1 MTLQATTG
9 RQQRTAL
16 TLSASLLAISLWG
29 TFLSVHDVLASDW
42 DRFRGPNGTGI
53 SPDPDPLPTNFSE
66 TENLQWK
73 VALPG
78 AGVSCP
84 IVVGEKVFV
93 TCYSGYGVDPQN
105 AGNIEDLKRH
115 LVCLDRST
123 GKTLWE
129 KTVAAVLPEDVF
141 SGMGVPEHGYAS
153 HTPTSDGKNV
163 YVFLGKSGVLAY
175 DLEGTELW
183 QTSVGKQSDDRTW
196 GSSSSPIITGNVIV
210 VAAGP
215 ESRAIVGLDKATGKE
230 LWRADSDG
238 FGNVW
243 GTPVLAKIDETRTD
257 VVIGAPNEI
266 WGLNPANGKLKW
278 YCEAMATDQFHSS
291 VVVADNKIYAVEG
304 RGGGSIAIKTGGKGD
319 ITKTDVVWS
328 GRDSNR
334 FSTPLLYE
342 GRMYLI
348 SGTLARCVNAANDEQ
363 IFEARM
369 QGGGAAPAADA
380 SAGGP
385 GGRRPG
391 AGPGQETGGPPG
403 GQPPREQGGGRGGFG
418 GFGRGGRGGSD
429 YSSPVLG
436 DGKIYYVTR
445 GGDIHVIK
453 PTDKFEKLATNRVTS
468 ESEDFSA
475 TPAISRGQIF
485 FRSNKHLYCVSLQ
498 K

>member
-1 MTLQATTG
+1 MTLQV
-9 RQQRTAL
+9 RTNQHHPAAL
-16 TLSASLLAISLWG
+16 TLSTTLFAMSLWG
-29 TFLSVHDVLASDW
+29 IFLDVTAVEASDW

-53 SPDPDPLPTNFSE
+53 SADADPLPTTFSA

-84 IVVGEKVFV
+84 IIIGDKVFL
-93 TCYSGYGVDPQN
+93 TCYSGYGVERQSP
-105 AGNIEDLKRH
+105 GEIENLKRH
-115 LVCLDRST
+115 LVCLDRAT

-129 KTVAAVLPEDVF
+129 KTVAAVLPEDYF

-163 YVFLGKSGVLAY
+163 YVFFGKSGVFAY
-175 DLEGTELW
+175 DMEGNELW
-183 QTSVGKQSDDRTW
+183 QTSVGKESDDREW
-196 GSSSSPIITGNVIV
+196 GSSSSPILTGNVV
-210 VAAGP
+210 VVVAGP
-215 ESRAIVGLDKATGKE
+215 ESRAIVGLDKTTGKE
-230 LWRADSDG
+230 LWRAEGDG
-238 FGNVW
+238 LGNVW

-266 WGLNPANGKLKW
+266 WGLNPATGKLKW
-278 YCEAMATDQFHSS
+278 YCEAMATDQFNSS
-291 VVVADNKIYAVEG
+291 VVVAENKIYAVEG
-304 RGGGSIAIKTGGKGD
+304 RGGGSIAINTGGKGD

-348 SGTLARCVNAANDEQ
+348 SGSVARCVNASNDEQ

-369 QGGGAAPAADA
+369 QGSEATPANAPPT
-380 SAGGP
+380 S
-385 GGRRPG
+385 RPSLG
-391 AGPGQETGGPPG
+391 NGQEKDGQASS
-403 GQPPREQGGGRGGFG
+403 QPPREQGGGRGGRGGFG
-418 GFGRGGRGGSD
+418 GFGGFGGGSD

-445 GGDIHVIK
+445 GGEIHVIK
-453 PTDKFEKLATNRVTS
+453 PTDKFEKLATNRVTA
-468 ESEDFSA
+468 EPEDFSA
-475 TPAISRGQIF
+475 TPAISNGQIF
-485 FRSNKHLYCVSLQ
+485 FRSNKHLYCVSLR